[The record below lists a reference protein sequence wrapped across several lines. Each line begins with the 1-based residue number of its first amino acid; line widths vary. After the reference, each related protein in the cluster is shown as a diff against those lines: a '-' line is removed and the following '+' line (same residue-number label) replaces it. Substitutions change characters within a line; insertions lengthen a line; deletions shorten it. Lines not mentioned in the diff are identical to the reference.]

1 MTAPFTPRP
10 HSRSTHLGLS
20 NKQLSKISGTI
31 ASVRRNRQIADVSE
45 DEDVNERTTRR
56 EQERK
61 VGTNG
66 REVNGGRRERQVSQ
80 PKEPPRTPPEDIS
93 FAVEASFVRA
103 PLNSRVVTR
112 PSFPSPGPSTRKGK
126 EKARDPT
133 SLHGIPLEV
142 QEALI
147 LEDLLHVLMG
157 IPGTYVTV
165 DPAYDPDESPEG
177 GVQFAANPTLDHSL
191 RDLVDR
197 ILPLA
202 TYYTA
207 INEFM
212 QLRSQLECGL
222 VNHALCAAIRDMLKD
237 YLTLVSQLEHLFNTS
252 PSFTLQKLWFYTH
265 PTLHTL
271 SLIYS
276 LTNELILA
284 DHPELEND
292 EDEEEEEEMDEIDA
306 INEELGL
313 GFARTQGKLK
323 KLSALEEA
331 GIIKGGEVVAVL
343 WDRVMNMSGDPTAHE
358 LYLALFRG
366 ASAPYAAMLER
377 WTTTGHLK
385 DPYEEF
391 MVKESKD
398 INRGIIDMDYIDDYW
413 ERRYT
418 LRDGSTVSGSDRRQ
432 AGISKPRFEG
442 GRLPGGACIPPL
454 LDAWKQKVLLAGKYL
469 NVIRE
474 CGIEVPAIQRLDE
487 DVSLDSDKFYQR
499 IEDAYTLANRALLK
513 LLVKDQDLIPC
524 LRSLKYYFFLSRSA
538 YLAGFF
544 ENARLELAKPSK
556 SASLNKLQSLF
567 DLALASSA
575 SSAEDGIRG
584 EVQIVMAP
592 SSLYEF
598 LTRVLNIEGAVV
610 GDEIV
615 SAPSNGKG
623 TAAGSRAGENGGGDD
638 RKVHRST
645 KDKGKERESKES
657 STMQAMDALTLDY
670 KVKFPLSL
678 IISRKAVLHYQLLFR
693 FLLHLKQAEQSL
705 TDMWSEHKS
714 APWSGPR
721 SSHPDLERWK
731 LRVIVLRSRMLSY
744 VQQVLAFATGD
755 ILEPSW
761 KDLERKLE
769 KFLDGDGK
777 SGKGHGKGGT
787 VDQLLRDHW
796 DFLNTCMKGCM
807 LTSTRFLKLF
817 ASLLHTCC
825 RFAVFNSKL
834 TRTLESALTALA
846 DGDTELATSP
856 MDKRWDI
863 IGKFEMN
870 FSHNHKSFYDLVQY
884 TALSEVA
891 LLPLVHRLGQN
902 R

>member
-10 HSRSTHLGLS
+10 SSRSTHLGLS

-31 ASVRRNRQIADVSE
+31 ASVRRSRQIADLSE
-45 DEDVNERTTRR
+45 SEDVNDRTARR
-56 EQERK
+56 EPGRK
-61 VGTNG
+61 SGANG
-66 REVNGGRRERQVSQ
+66 REVNGGRRDRQVSQ
-80 PKEPPRTPPEDIS
+80 TKEPPTTPPEDIS

-103 PLNSRVVTR
+103 PLNSRVVNR
-112 PSFPSPGPSTRKGK
+112 PGFPSPGPSSRKGK

-133 SLHGIPLEV
+133 SLHGISLEV
-142 QEALI
+142 QEALV
-147 LEDLLHVLMG
+147 LEDLLCVLMG

-165 DPAYDPDESPEG
+165 DPSYDPDEQPEG
-177 GVQFAANPTLDHSL
+177 GVQFAANPTLDPSL

-252 PSFTLQKLWFYTH
+252 PSFTLQKLWFYAH

-276 LTNELILA
+276 LTTELVRA

-292 EDEEEEEEMDEIDA
+292 EDEDEEEEMDEIDA

-323 KLSALEEA
+323 KLNALEEA

-358 LYLALFRG
+358 LYLALFRR

-432 AGISKPRFEG
+432 AGISKPRYEG

-474 CGIEVPAIQRLDE
+474 CGIEVPTIYKSDDE
-487 DVSLDSDKFYQR
+487 EMLLDSDKFYQR
-499 IEDAYTLANRALLK
+499 IEDAYTLANRTLLK
-513 LLVKDQDLIPC
+513 LLVKDQDLIP
-524 LRSLKYYFFLSRSA
+524 S

-544 ENARLELAKPSK
+544 ENARLELGKPSK
-556 SASLNKLQSLF
+556 TASLNKLQSLF

-592 SSLYEF
+592 SSLYDF

-610 GDEIV
+610 GDELA
-615 SAPSNGKG
+615 SAPTGGAGKRTVSGG
-623 TAAGSRAGENGGGDD
+623 TSANEGADD

-645 KDKGKERESKES
+645 KDKGKEKETKES

-705 TDMWSEHKS
+705 TDMWSEHKNF
-714 APWSGPR
+714 PWSGRGSR

-761 KDLERKLE
+761 KELEAKLE
-769 KFLDGDGK
+769 KFLDGDEGEK
-777 SGKGHGKGGT
+777 KTGKGKGKGGT

-834 TRTLESALTALA
+834 TRTLESALAALA
-846 DGDTELATSP
+846 EGDTDLTTSP

-884 TALSEVA
+884 TAMSEVA